1 MSILTLLFPYIC
13 AVCHRQTRHH
23 VHHNICDECCETLI
37 HPPKICIFCDTF
49 GSFLCHFCKK
59 SMPKLEKIHIA
70 FQYDTAIKQLIQ
82 QLKYSLKPYLAET
95 ISFITWQH
103 HIHFFESLPTD
114 TIIMPMPSGRLRV
127 AKRGYNPAAL
137 IAKNLAQ
144 LSGFHYSEHYL
155 LKKAFSIPQTSL
167 SRHERLQ
174 NLNNQFYLN
183 HKYYHQP
190 NLPPI
195 LLIDDVITTGRSF
208 EKAMEKL
215 NNPQTKQLFGLFIA
229 QS

>member
-1 MSILTLLFPYIC
+1 
-13 AVCHRQTRHH
+13 
-23 VHHNICDECCETLI
+23 
-37 HPPKICIFCDTF
+37 
-49 GSFLCHFCKK
+49 
-59 SMPKLEKIHIA
+59 
-70 FQYDTAIKQLIQ
+70 
-82 QLKYSLKPYLAET
+82 
-95 ISFITWQH
+95 
-103 HIHFFESLPTD
+103 
-114 TIIMPMPSGRLRV
+114 MPMPSGRLRV

-144 LSGFHYSEHYL
+144 LSGLHYSDNYL

-183 HKYYHQP
+183 HKYYRQP

>member
-1 MSILTLLFPYIC
+1 MSILTALFPYYCTIC
-13 AVCHRQTRHH
+13 QCRTQDH
-23 VHHNICDECCETLI
+23 VFNNLCDECYSKLI

-49 GSFLCHFCKK
+49 GSFLCHFCKN
-59 SMPKLEKIHIA
+59 SFPKLQSIHVA
-70 FQYDTAIKQLIQ
+70 FQYETTIKQLIQ
-82 QLKYSLKPYLAET
+82 QLKYSLKPYLAKT
-95 ISFITWQH
+95 ISEITWQH
-103 HIHFFESLPTD
+103 HIHFFESLPANT
-114 TIIMPMPSGRLRV
+114 TIMPMPSGRLRV

-137 IAKNLAQ
+137 IAKNLAK
-144 LSGFHYSEHYL
+144 LSGLHYNEHYL

-183 HKYYHQP
+183 SKCSSHDH
-190 NLPPI
+190 LSSI
-195 LLIDDVITTGRSF
+195 LLIDDVITTGRSL
-208 EKAMEKL
+208 EKALEKL